1 MMAGQAIGIVQQ
13 VLPGFNVKT
22 GGGKKDGVENAGK
35 CPMKDNRFAGF
46 KVKPDRVRQ
55 GQKAYLRRNV

>member
-22 GGGKKDGVENAGK
+22 GGGKKDGKAGPESIPPAERVMPHEKCTPNRIFTAGK
-35 CPMKDNRFAGF
+35 
-46 KVKPDRVRQ
+46 
-55 GQKAYLRRNV
+55 